1 MRYFLAFG
9 VIFMGGGGGG
19 GGWGEV
25 LDMGV
30 YERGAVQFKVN
41 IP

>member
-9 VIFMGGGGGG
+9 VIFMGGGRG

>member
-1 MRYFLAFG
+1 MG
-9 VIFMGGGGGG
+9 GGGGGG

-30 YERGAVQFKVN
+30 YERGAVQFEVN